1 MFDKYQK
8 NAVNAWYRDAQLG
21 KTKYI
26 WVKGVFTWGLIMF
39 IILTF
44 VQPLIQGQPLFDLQR
59 ILVGIVV
66 LGIGGYLFG
75 WFVWHSNS
83 KKYGME
89 PTKENDQIE

>member
-8 NAVNAWYRDAQLG
+8 NAINAWYRDAQLG

-26 WVKGVFTWGLIMF
+26 WIKGVFTWGLIMF

-66 LGIGGYLFG
+66 FGIGGYLFG
-75 WFVWHSNS
+75 WFVWRSNS
-83 KKYGME
+83 KKYGTE